1 MSTKPSNKTLIGI
14 IAAVAI
20 VAVVAVVAVVVINNN
35 KGASAPSDPASS
47 TNTSDSASDS
57 TSVTAT
63 ELSTTTPAATI
74 SYGDFDAMQSLSKDI
89 QNGRRTGQIVTIDGL
104 VNHPG
109 TPYSIVEPSADGK
122 TKIGTVFTIKD
133 SDTYPADG
141 DRVTITAKVVEVSPM
156 NFQLVTLKDFVK
168 SR

>member
-1 MSTKPSNKTLIGI
+1 MSTKPSNKNLIGI

-20 VAVVAVVAVVVINNN
+20 VAIVAVVAVVVINNN
-35 KGASAPSDPASS
+35 KGTNTPSDPAST
-47 TNTSDSASDS
+47 TNTSDS

-63 ELSTTTPAATI
+63 ELATATPAATI

-89 QNGRRTGQIVTIDGL
+89 QNGRRTGQIVAIDGL
-104 VNHPG
+104 VSHPG
-109 TPYSIVEPSADGK
+109 TSYSIVEPSADGK